1 MDLITLAIG
10 VALGAIFSE
19 SIRAAWRKITK
30 GRAFG
35 PVAGKDTD
43 AK

>member
-1 MDLITLAIG
+1 MDLIALAIG
-10 VALGAIFSE
+10 IVIGAIFSE
-19 SIRAAWRKITK
+19 SLRAGWRKFTK